1 MSAQVLKGIE
11 VAKAINEDIAEKV
24 KNLDGYIP
32 RLAVIRVGEK
42 ADDIAYEKGAVV
54 KLPVY
59 QEAYELGKTA

>member
-42 ADDIAYEKGAVV
+42 ADDIAYEKGAV
-54 KLPVY
+54 
-59 QEAYELGKTA
+59 